1 MGPLLALAI
10 VIVCFGVANQLK
22 NGSDSTFF
30 TAENA
35 RTIAAPTATIVV
47 AALGMTLAFDAGT
60 DQYLTKPFKLP
71 ELLSRVRNLLSR
83 TARTNQAPRP
93 AMAPPAS
100 TMFDFNSVHVD
111 FAKFEVTVGDKT
123 QSLTTQEMELLRY
136 FIAHEGK
143 VLSRLD
149 ILDDVWDH
157 NPDVTTRTIDNFVL
171 RLRRI
176 IETNP
181 AEPRHIL
188 SIRGTGYRFLAQPG
202 GESPAAQAE
211 ADDRGA
217 KQ

>member
-1 MGPLLALAI
+1 
-10 VIVCFGVANQLK
+10 
-22 NGSDSTFF
+22 
-30 TAENA
+30 
-35 RTIAAPTATIVV
+35 
-47 AALGMTLAFDAGT
+47 
-60 DQYLTKPFKLP
+60 
-71 ELLSRVRNLLSR
+71 
-83 TARTNQAPRP
+83 
-93 AMAPPAS
+93 
-100 TMFDFNSVHVD
+100 
-111 FAKFEVTVGDKT
+111 
-123 QSLTTQEMELLRY
+123 
-136 FIAHEGK
+136 
-143 VLSRLD
+143 LD

-211 ADDRGA
+211 SDGA